1 MLDNPN
7 AAVMRDS
14 AVSDAA
20 TRILSAGALRCA
32 QKLSFECDLDSG
44 TNGTE
49 HARCKCPWM
58 VSDKWTLLEL
68 IGCPVHRNASQM
80 RFSDDSMKHVR
91 CHLLVSASRVIT
103 AGAQT
108 VCQAI
113 KRGNRARTGVCD
125 AGSGSWRASPTSCS
139 TC

>member
-49 HARCKCPWM
+49 HARFKCPWM

-80 RFSDDSMKHVR
+80 RPAGDDEACQMPFACQR
-91 CHLLVSASRVIT
+91 LTCHAAGTKQCAGPSNVAIT
-103 AGAQT
+103 KA
-108 VCQAI
+108 
-113 KRGNRARTGVCD
+113 VCD
-125 AGSGSWRASPTSCS
+125 AGSASWRASPTSCS